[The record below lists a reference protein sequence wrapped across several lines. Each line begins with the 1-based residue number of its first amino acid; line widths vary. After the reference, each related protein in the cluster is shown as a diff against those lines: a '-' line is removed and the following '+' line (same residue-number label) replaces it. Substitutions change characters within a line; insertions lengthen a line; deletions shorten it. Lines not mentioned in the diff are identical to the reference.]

1 SPIQGAWVRNP
12 LWFQGFD
19 AAGPPHEG
27 EAPLAFLLGFPSE
40 AEHWAGLFPRFW
52 VSDTLFYSDQL
63 ACFRQAAGSSLPV
76 AFLTKYLDAL
86 TNIGFPKQTTV
97 FSKAL
102 GHVLSLS
109 LSC

>member
-1 SPIQGAWVRNP
+1 MRVRRR
-12 LWFQGFD
+12 LLSSLVFQVKLNFGQRLNT
-19 AAGPPHEG
+19 
-27 EAPLAFLLGFPSE
+27 LARYFV
-40 AEHWAGLFPRFW
+40 EHWVGLFPRFW

-97 FSKAL
+97 FCKAL